1 MLSSFVKETCHK
13 DMLMFTAL
21 SLITCRDQWIIG
33 QVYFDISIKYTL
45 PFPPLKVFPVRK
57 TSLLCK
63 ISLVQAR
70 ELWEED
76 FSKRIGHLYPYLY
89 R

>member
-1 MLSSFVKETCHK
+1 MKETCHK

-21 SLITCRDQWIIG
+21 SLITRRDQWIIG
-33 QVYFDISIKYTL
+33 QVYFDVSIKYTL
-45 PFPPLKVFPVRK
+45 PSPPLKVFPVRK

-70 ELWEED
+70 ELGEED
-76 FSKRIGHLYPYLY
+76 FSK
-89 R
+89 